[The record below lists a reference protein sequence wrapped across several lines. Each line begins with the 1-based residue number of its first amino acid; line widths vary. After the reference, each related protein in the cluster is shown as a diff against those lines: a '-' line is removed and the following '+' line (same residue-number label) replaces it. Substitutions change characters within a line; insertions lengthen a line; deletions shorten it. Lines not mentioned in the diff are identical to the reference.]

1 MAYTF
6 LSMEELDILEQHA
19 VDAAI
24 NSDWEQA
31 ISLNKKIISHEK
43 NNLKAYLRLGFAYI
57 QTRHLN
63 NAEKV
68 YRKALKIQPKN
79 TLAQENLDTIHILK
93 SRGGKKIEKQEIKL
107 DPGMFLETPGKTKS
121 VGLVTLGQK
130 NVLAHLHVGQKVS
143 LKPKKRKIEMRAE
156 SGEYIGSLPDD
167 LSHSLYI
174 FIKGGNEY
182 SAYIKEVSLNR
193 VVVFIKEDKK
203 VKKFQKYL
211 SFPKTIQAGIVADEE
226 AGDDAVEEEDE
237 TMAGELESLAENL
250 SEEKV
255 YIPNLEDVDDEDN
268 EEE

>member
-6 LSMEELDILEQHA
+6 LSVDELEILEQQA

-31 ISLNKKIISHEK
+31 IALNKKMVSRSK

-57 QTRHLN
+57 QARQFKS
-63 NAEKV
+63 AEKA
-68 YRKALKIQPKN
+68 YKKALKIQPKN
-79 TLAQENLDTIHILK
+79 SLAQENLDKIAFLK
-93 SRGGKKIEKQEIKL
+93 AKGAKKIQKREIKL

-121 VGLVTLGQK
+121 VGLVKLGQK
-130 NVLAHLHVGQKVS
+130 NVLAQLHVGQKVV
-143 LKPKKRKIEMRAE
+143 LKPKRRKIEVRGE

-182 SAYIKEVSLNR
+182 SANIKEVSLNR
-193 VVVFIKEDKK
+193 AVVFIKEEKK

-211 SFPKTIQAGIVADEE
+211 SFPKSIQTGIVADEE
-226 AGDDAVEEEDE
+226 AGEESVDEEDA
-237 TMAGELESLAENL
+237 MASELENLAENL
-250 SEEKV
+250 TEEKV
-255 YIPNLEDVDDEDN
+255 YIPYSEAVDDEDN